1 MTTLGTP
8 QKASRYNVL
17 LETACNFFNQENM
30 HHSLESLPQQALSSR
45 PNSALKRK
53 QAVVSFV
60 ATLVLFTRG
69 SFSLQPV

>member
-30 HHSLESLPQQALSSR
+30 HHSLESLPQQTLSSR
-45 PNSALKRK
+45 PNSPL
-53 QAVVSFV
+53 
-60 ATLVLFTRG
+60 
-69 SFSLQPV
+69 